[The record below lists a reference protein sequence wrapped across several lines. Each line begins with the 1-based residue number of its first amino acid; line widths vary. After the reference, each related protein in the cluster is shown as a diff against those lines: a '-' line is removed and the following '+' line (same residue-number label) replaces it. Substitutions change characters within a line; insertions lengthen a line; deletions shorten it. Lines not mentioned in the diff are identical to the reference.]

1 VSKRVSWGTALLAL
15 GIVNAVLADS
25 VIVDAV
31 AEEMAT
37 PPSQFIA
44 TAVPYLAWSGF
55 YVGINGG
62 YGWGNAHVD
71 YGANDPAAQAGTCGG
86 GGSPRGQCVPSTD
99 FHRDGALAGGQ
110 VGFNWQVN
118 PLWLVGL
125 EADYQWSDF
134 HGTGTAAFR
143 LGAVGAAAMTASQS
157 ITSFG
162 TIRARIGAMPI
173 ESLLLYGTGGFAFG
187 QSSATLNLTSAAT
200 GGISSGGFSY
210 GCPGGGASC
219 FAGSASKT
227 LLGWTAG
234 AGAEYA
240 VTGNLTFR
248 TELLYVHL
256 QSMSATATAS
266 SGAAPASLTANF
278 VPAYFAVLRAGL
290 NYRFH

>member
-1 VSKRVSWGTALLAL
+1 VGKRVSWGTALLTL
-15 GIVNAVLADS
+15 GITNAVLADA
-25 VIVDAV
+25 IITDAA

-37 PPSQFIA
+37 PPSQFIT

-71 YGANDPAAQAGTCGG
+71 YAANDPAAQAGTCGG

-110 VGFNWQVN
+110 IGFNWQVN
-118 PLWLVGL
+118 PLWLVGV

-143 LGAVGAAAMTASQS
+143 LGAVGAATMTASQS

-173 ESLLLYGTGGFAFG
+173 ASLLLYGTGGFAFG
-187 QSSATLNLTSAAT
+187 QSSTTLNLTSAAT

-210 GCPGGGASC
+210 ACSGAGASC
-219 FAGSASKT
+219 FAGAASKT

-240 VTGNLTFR
+240 LTGNLTFR

-256 QSMSATATAS
+256 ESTSATVTAT
-266 SGAAPASLTANF
+266 SGAAPASLAANF
-278 VPAYFAVLRAGL
+278 VPAYFAVLRAGV
-290 NYRFH
+290 NYRFQ